1 MFQKI
6 LIANRGEIA
15 LRILRTCREM
25 GIRAVVAHS
34 TADADSLPVRQADG
48 SICIGPAEARSS
60 YLNVPAII
68 SAAAITDSEAIHPG
82 YGLLSENPAFAE
94 ICRACGITFIGP
106 SPEAIRLMGDKAQ
119 ARQMAK
125 QAGAPVVPGSKGPLD
140 SLEQAQALA
149 DEIGYPVIVKAAAG
163 GGGRGMR
170 IVREPDMLARAFT
183 TCQAEAVAAFGSSEL
198 YLEKF
203 IEEARHVEVQV
214 LGDRSGIRVHLGER
228 DCSVQRRHQKLLEES
243 PAPALSRETR
253 AGLCKAALAVA
264 NAVNYVSAGTVEFLV
279 DRSGR
284 FYFIEMNT
292 RIQVEHPVTEL
303 VTGVDLVAEQLR
315 IANRERLDV
324 DVTLTGHA
332 VEVRLYAEDPR
343 SFLPQAGRLERL
355 RLPHGIRVD
364 AGVEEGDE
372 VGVAYDPMIAKLIAH
387 GPTRDEAF
395 ARLHDAL
402 AETEVAGVVTNL
414 PFLRW
419 LVSHPAVL
427 AGRTTTAFLTDFPPL
442 AEPPLRLPTGPW
454 DGAWRLNLPSPPP
467 HSPPDVDEAARGS
480 RSGDGAEQSALT
492 APMPGTVIRV
502 LAKEGDRVEH
512 RQPLLV
518 LEAMK
523 METPVVSPYEAVVR
537 SVHVA
542 EGDRVAGGAVLVE
555 LEE

>member
-48 SICIGPAEARSS
+48 AICIGPAEARGS

-82 YGLLSENPAFAE
+82 YGLLSENAAFAE

-140 SLEQAQALA
+140 GVDQAQALA
-149 DEIGYPVIVKAAAG
+149 DEIGYPVMVKAAAG

-170 IVREPDMLARAFT
+170 IVRERELLARAFA

-243 PAPALSRETR
+243 PAPALPRETR

-264 NAVNYVSAGTVEFLV
+264 NAVNYVSAGTIEFLV

-303 VTGVDLVAEQLR
+303 VTGMDLIREQLR
-315 IANRERLDV
+315 IAAGEPLGYKQSAV
-324 DVTLTGHA
+324 QFGGHA
-332 VEVRLYAEDPR
+332 IECRINAEDPEHFVPSPGR
-343 SFLPQAGRLERL
+343 VTAWVPPGGPGVRVDSHMMAGYTVPPHYDSLIAKIIVLGRDRAEAIARMHRALSETIVEGVKTTIPYHLKLLADPVFLAGEFTLPRLE
-355 RLPHGIRVD
+355 
-364 AGVEEGDE
+364 
-372 VGVAYDPMIAKLIAH
+372 
-387 GPTRDEAF
+387 
-395 ARLHDAL
+395 
-402 AETEVAGVVTNL
+402 
-414 PFLRW
+414 
-419 LVSHPAVL
+419 
-427 AGRTTTAFLTDFPPL
+427 
-442 AEPPLRLPTGPW
+442 
-454 DGAWRLNLPSPPP
+454 
-467 HSPPDVDEAARGS
+467 
-480 RSGDGAEQSALT
+480 QSL
-492 APMPGTVIRV
+492 
-502 LAKEGDRVEH
+502 
-512 RQPLLV
+512 
-518 LEAMK
+518 
-523 METPVVSPYEAVVR
+523 
-537 SVHVA
+537 
-542 EGDRVAGGAVLVE
+542 
-555 LEE
+555 